1 MKRLLLTTIS
11 IILLLYLY
19 YSYNSY
25 VENNQFINK
34 IKELR
39 IERDNYMYKSKSSPL
54 YNSEFKLIYFPPN
67 IDFKVLAKIKKL
79 KKIDTIKFLTSTG
92 ESQNFLKFAKL
103 EFKLNKNIHEL
114 PLYKYLDKG
123 SKNDIFLCFTD
134 KTNAVST
141 YEGGRY
147 LDISFKN
154 AKRIEIDF
162 NKAYNPY
169 CVYDIK
175 YSCPIPTKENFIDI
189 EILAG
194 EKINLN

>member
-11 IILLLYLY
+11 IILLLSIY
-19 YSYNSY
+19 YSYNTEIEKS
-25 VENNQFINK
+25 QFIKK
-34 IKELR
+34 IEELR
-39 IERDNYMYKSKSSPL
+39 VERNNYMYKSKSSPL
-54 YNSEFKLIYFPPN
+54 YNSEFKLMYFYPN
-67 IDFKVLAKIKKL
+67 TDFKVLAKIKKYQ
-79 KKIDTIKFLTSTG
+79 KIDTIKFLTSTG

-114 PLYKYLDKG
+114 PLYKYLDK
-123 SKNDIFLCFTD
+123 SNKNEIFLCFTD
-134 KTNAVST
+134 KTNGIST

-169 CVYDIK
+169 CVYDSK
-175 YSCPIPTKENFIDI
+175 FSCPIPKKENFINT